1 MYEEFIK
8 IEKEFCARFLKT
20 QQISS
25 DRFDE
30 NDYLLIRELYKNEE
44 IIEKIYNVID
54 YILEKE
60 KERNISRIIV
70 IGDFLFSI
78 GYMNS
83 DNPDSLVFKVT
94 RNEYLQNIKIR
105 ADINTNFGYDY
116 DKYIKIHKKLL
127 IGLRDEKI
135 IEKIIMRRKDEE
147 WVTIVYFKL
156 KFEINNL
163 ENVYPIGVSQ
173 FPFIID
179 LGKKYSIG
187 SFRNIWQ
194 LKRKR
199 KEMEEYPIC
208 TSSVI
213 KANSIKFVLEESIYK
228 MNKKILD
235 DEINRILIDTKCSS
249 LQEYFDKLK
258 SIIRDKEYVKGLNFE
273 NEEYKEIYIKDI
285 IKIKVH
291 INEEYTKIMRNF
303 QKIISMNMLNRNIFN
318 KEYYLPCF
326 IDNRGRQYYGTLLS
340 PTFYKIFRNMY
351 SFVDKKEFV
360 DLEKSRFY
368 KEIIKYKKLI
378 NNLNLNDIESY
389 IAIVLFM
396 EIGKS
401 LVEAK
406 EECFVKTEDIIK
418 AGIKNLYEENKLDF
432 EEKIYI
438 NKIKKELLKII
449 NKNKVDI
456 NTIIFKDATA
466 SGLQNY
472 GILLGY
478 KKEMLK
484 YINIDGESWCDTYKY
499 IVNKFIDDG
508 RFKKRKYWKNTIM
521 TIPYNAVWY
530 SCFIKFIEKL
540 EEDGIFY
547 KKMSDN
553 EKIYIKDMHKRF
565 YDKIKNNIKNEFF
578 EKNEA
583 NFIKFKYNQ
592 WIVIKKKE
600 YKVSYKKLREKYNE
614 IFYSM
619 IEDTESTERSMEA
632 NNMHYLDALLVKEIM
647 EFFDIISIHDCFG
660 IRLCELHLVM
670 DKINKYYSEKIGE
683 ETYSIYIIK

>member
-60 KERNISRIIV
+60 KEKNISRIIV

-484 YINIDGESWCDTYKY
+484 YINIDGENWCDTYKY

>member
-1 MYEEFIK
+1 VYEEFIK

-60 KERNISRIIV
+60 KEKNISRIIV

-484 YINIDGESWCDTYKY
+484 YINIDGENWCDTYKY